1 VQAEWIMLHD
11 NPDFRGFVDVLRA
24 ELDRIAPA
32 VPRKLFQEILSLIA
46 RLQRHALQHEGFG
59 VECSE
64 ALTASSVRA
73 SCRSTT
79 RSVRDLLRTP
89 HR

>member
-1 VQAEWIMLHD
+1 MFQMPEV
-11 NPDFRGFVDVLRA
+11 
-24 ELDRIAPA
+24 A

-64 ALTASSVRA
+64 ALTASSVPA

-79 RSVRDLLRTP
+79 RSVRELLRTP
-89 HR
+89 HRYAQPELANAPA